1 MKTSLKIDFK
11 SFHFFSPLFQGA
23 QLLKRREFGLEPKR
37 RDRALVQTEMVEFIA
52 LPFPFPNK
60 LEIRSFRVIVVQGL
74 QSNVQKSV
82 MHVQNFVLLIKAI
95 AFF

>member
-1 MKTSLKIDFK
+1 M
-11 SFHFFSPLFQGA
+11 
-23 QLLKRREFGLEPKR
+23 EPKR

-52 LPFPFPNK
+52 LPFAFPNK
-60 LEIRSFRVIVVQGL
+60 LKIWSFRVIVVQGL

-95 AFF
+95 AFFDVPFAVFVVVS